1 MYILQINTLREWKNQ
16 MFYYLNIDKN
26 MATDTNTITQSE
38 VMLGFTSIGNNQ
50 WMKPMAIDYENK

>member
-1 MYILQINTLREWKNQ
+1 